1 MLSHEPIAFVA
12 EPSGTAGHV
21 DPMDGLGLAEL
32 GELLDRKTLEVQ
44 GGVQE
49 VEVGR
54 NGARTARGHQKAL
67 LNWNVF

>member
-1 MLSHEPIAFVA
+1 
-12 EPSGTAGHV
+12 
-21 DPMDGLGLAEL
+21 MDGLGLAEL